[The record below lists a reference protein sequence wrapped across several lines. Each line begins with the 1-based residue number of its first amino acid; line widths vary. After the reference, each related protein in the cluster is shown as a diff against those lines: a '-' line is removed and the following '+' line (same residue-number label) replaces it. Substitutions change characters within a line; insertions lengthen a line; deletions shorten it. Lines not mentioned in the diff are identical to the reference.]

1 LSEYER
7 IVIVSGSHRVNSQSR
22 RVAAFIREALGA
34 RFSVSARIVDL
45 AEAGIPLWEEVDRR
59 VTAPWSETW
68 TPVARRLEAAEGVVL
83 VVPEW
88 AGMVPPALKNL
99 LLLCGAELA
108 HKPALIVSVSAG
120 DGGAYPVAEL
130 RAFGF
135 KNNRVCYI
143 PDHVIL
149 RHVAELLI
157 GAEAA
162 HAWDAQARA
171 RLHHAL
177 GMLLLYAAALKS
189 VRQAPEY
196 DLSQF
201 PYGM

>member
-1 LSEYER
+1 MNDLEH
-7 IVIVSGSHRVNSQSR
+7 IVIVSGSHRVHSQSR
-22 RVAAFIREALGA
+22 RVAEFIRETLGI
-34 RFSVSARIVDL
+34 RFGTATHVIDL
-45 AEAGIPLWEEVDRR
+45 AEAEIPMWEEGVRSGGT
-59 VTAPWSETW
+59 VWAKAWA
-68 TPVARRLEAAEGVVL
+68 PVARQLETADGLVL

-88 AGMVPPALKNL
+88 AGMVPPAVKNF
-99 LLLCGAELA
+99 LLLCVAELA
-108 HKPALIVSVSAG
+108 HKPALIISVSAG

-149 RHVAELLI
+149 RHVDELLE
-157 GAEAA
+157 GSEAIHPA
-162 HAWDAQARA
+162 DANARA
-171 RLHHAL
+171 RIRHSLS
-177 GMLLLYAAALKS
+177 MLLLYASALKQ

>member
-1 LSEYER
+1 VNDIKN
-7 IVIVSGSHRVNSQSR
+7 IVIVSGSHRVDSQSR
-22 RVAAFIREALGA
+22 RVAEFIREMLDI
-34 RFSVSARIVDL
+34 RFGVAAHVIDLVD
-45 AEAGIPLWEEVDRR
+45 AAIPLWDEGVRSGGA
-59 VTAPWSETW
+59 VWAKAW
-68 TPVARRLEAAEGVVL
+68 TPVARQLEAAEGLVL

-88 AGMVPPALKNL
+88 AGMVPPVVKNF
-99 LLLCGAELA
+99 LLLCVAEVA

-120 DGGAYPVAEL
+120 DGGTYPIAEL

-149 RHVAELLI
+149 RHVEELPE
-157 GAEAA
+157 GAEAVNPS
-162 HAWDAQARA
+162 DAKARA
-171 RLHHAL
+171 RILHSL
-177 GMLLLYAAALKS
+177 GILLLYASALKQ